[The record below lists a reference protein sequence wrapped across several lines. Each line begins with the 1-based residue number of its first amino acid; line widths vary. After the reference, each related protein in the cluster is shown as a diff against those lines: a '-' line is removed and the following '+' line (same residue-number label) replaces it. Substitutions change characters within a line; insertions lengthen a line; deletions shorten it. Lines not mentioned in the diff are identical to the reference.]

1 MLPWEDTVLLDAGMQ
16 AHKQTATESAAIEAE
31 LKSIEEWTC
40 MCAKQLCAT
49 LSVR

>member
-1 MLPWEDTVLLDAGMQ
+1 MLPWEDTVLSDAGMQ

-31 LKSIEEWTC
+31 LKSIQRWTC
-40 MCAKQLCAT
+40 MCAEQLYVT